1 MDLTGLPVLKASI
14 IELQELIHEQAL
26 ALEKTKTEAEFERI
40 AANLDVLWAL
50 NQERAF
56 RYRGNS
62 NSSASDF

>member
-40 AANLDVLWAL
+40 ATNLDVLWAL

>member
-14 IELQELIHEQAL
+14 IELQELIHEQAV
-26 ALEKTKTEAEFERI
+26 ALEKTKTDAEFQKITET
-40 AANLDVLWAL
+40 LDALWAT
-50 NQERAF
+50 NQVRAA

>member
-40 AANLDVLWAL
+40 ATNLDVLWAL

-62 NSSASDF
+62 NSAASDF